1 MYGQPNGFY
10 MPNYNPYA
18 MQNNGAVPDM
28 LSQAKLQYSPVQ
40 SPLQPQKSSIDMIFV
55 LNENEA
61 GAFPVA
67 PNNSVVLWDKN
78 QKTFYIKTANAQGI
92 PSMQTY
98 DFTER
103 IDNTQETPLNAPKK
117 HECKCGD
124 KFVTKDQFE
133 ALQGKLEALES
144 KFEESAVVQVTKS
157 NKSIKKGDAE

>member
-1 MYGQPNGFY
+1 MIMAYGNYAPFYRGGYFNPMQTQMPQMADSQNQWQLQNMQQLLQQPMAQPAN
-10 MPNYNPYA
+10 
-18 MQNNGAVPDM
+18 DM
-28 LSQAKLQYSPVQ
+28 
-40 SPLQPQKSSIDMIFV
+40 MIFV

-61 GAFPVA
+61 SAYPVA

-78 QKTFYIKTANAQGI
+78 QKTFYIKTANSQGI

-103 IDNTQETPLNAPKK
+103 TETPLNAPKTHK
-117 HECKCGD
+117 CTCGD

-157 NKSIKKGDAE
+157 NKSKKGDAE

>member
-1 MYGQPNGFY
+1 MAYGQYAPFYRAGFFNPMQTQ
-10 MPNYNPYA
+10 MPQMADTQSQWQLQN
-18 MQNNGAVPDM
+18 MQ
-28 LSQAKLQYSPVQ
+28 Q
-40 SPLQPQKSSIDMIFV
+40 PLQQPMAQPTNDMMIFV

-61 GAFPVA
+61 SAYPVA

-103 IDNTQETPLNAPKK
+103 TETPENAPKMHK
-117 HECKCGD
+117 CSCGD

-157 NKSIKKGDAE
+157 NKIKKGDAE

>member
-1 MYGQPNGFY
+1 MYGQTNGFY

-28 LSQAKLQYSPVQ
+28 LSQAKLQYSPFQ
-40 SPLQPQKSSIDMIFV
+40 SPLQPPKSSSDMIFV

-92 PSMQTY
+92 PSMQIY

-103 IDNTQETPLNAPKK
+103 TETPQNAPNKTLDDL
-117 HECKCGD
+117 GD
-124 KFVTKDQFE
+124 KFVTLEQFE
-133 ALQGKLEALES
+133 ALQGKLKELES
-144 KFEESAVVQVTKS
+144 KFEENAVVQVTKP
-157 NKSIKKGDAE
+157 NKSKKGDAE

>member
-28 LSQAKLQYSPVQ
+28 LSQAKLQYPPIQ
-40 SPLQPQKSSIDMIFV
+40 SPLQPQKTSNDMIFV

-103 IDNTQETPLNAPKK
+103 IDNAQETPLNAPNK

-133 ALQGKLEALES
+133 ALQGKLKALES
-144 KFEESAVVQVTKS
+144 KFEESAVVQVTKP
-157 NKSIKKGDAE
+157 NKTKKGDAE

>member
-28 LSQAKLQYSPVQ
+28 LSQAKLQYSPIQ
-40 SPLQPQKSSIDMIFV
+40 SPLQSQKSSSDMIFV

-103 IDNTQETPLNAPKK
+103 TETPQNAPNKTLDDLD
-117 HECKCGD
+117 D
-124 KFVTKDQFE
+124 KFVTLEQFE
-133 ALQGKLEALES
+133 ALQGKLKALES
-144 KFEESAVVQVTKS
+144 KFEESAVVQVTKP
-157 NKSIKKGDAE
+157 NKSSKKGDAE

>member
-1 MYGQPNGFY
+1 
-10 MPNYNPYA
+10 
-18 MQNNGAVPDM
+18 
-28 LSQAKLQYSPVQ
+28 
-40 SPLQPQKSSIDMIFV
+40 MIFV

-103 IDNTQETPLNAPKK
+103 TETPQNAPNK

-124 KFVTKDQFE
+124 NFVTKEQFE

-144 KFEESAVVQVTKS
+144 KFEENAVVQVTKS
-157 NKSIKKGDAE
+157 NKTSKKGDTE

>member
-28 LSQAKLQYSPVQ
+28 LSQAKLQYSPIQ
-40 SPLQPQKSSIDMIFV
+40 APLQPQKTSSDMIFV

-103 IDNTQETPLNAPKK
+103 IDNTQEMPLNAPNK

-133 ALQGKLEALES
+133 ALQGKLKALES
-144 KFEESAVVQVTKS
+144 KFEENAVVQVTKP
-157 NKSIKKGDAE
+157 NKTKKGEAE